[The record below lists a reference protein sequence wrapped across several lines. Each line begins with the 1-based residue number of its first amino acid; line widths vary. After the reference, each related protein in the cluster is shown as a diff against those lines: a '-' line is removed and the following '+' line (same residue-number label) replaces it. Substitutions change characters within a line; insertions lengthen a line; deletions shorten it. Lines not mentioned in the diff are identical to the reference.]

1 MGGPERPG
9 GPAEFSGRQ
18 LEQLRDV
25 VRDAIREEVMARL
38 SDEAGCAERGGRG
51 GRFYLSQLAGA
62 GPRAA
67 PAPNGDG
74 SSRGKVADEP
84 VAADD
89 VEDDRLAGSAE
100 SPRSPCRASSSLAHQ
115 CRGED
120 SHSVGHHHRG
130 GSAMS
135 RRGETAHSMLNEKRH
150 FGSSISLEELIDGV
164 PLWRRELQ
172 IRIHGIVHST
182 LFDSFMGVVILASC
196 ACMGIEVQ
204 LKFDGHNVGEW
215 LQSSMPWMDSLFLI
229 LFIAE
234 AGLRV
239 AADGPPVLSN
249 PWFRFDVALVAI
261 GATVSWIVVPVVN
274 ALGIQD
280 LPIVSQI
287 LTLRV
292 LRLLRTVRAFRTM
305 DMFSEM
311 CRLCSGLLRSA
322 RTMLSVCLLVLIAIF
337 TFSVLGADLIYKSEK
352 LRADEV
358 TLQIVEKNF
367 SSLSLFM
374 LTLMQFTNADSLA
387 SIYFPMCT
395 VQPLLGL
402 YFIALWVVITVAL
415 MNLVTAVIVDNALAL
430 GREEAEVKEAHD
442 RKILQRNLPL
452 LEELFDKMDKDGSG
466 SVTHDEI
473 KVLHAKGQ
481 LRFPAEVQKIIDA
494 DHLVNMFEFMDKDK
508 SGEID
513 KEEFIDGVVC
523 LALNHMSIETLQ
535 ILQILKD
542 LQKAL
547 CPAPS
552 EIHSPTSFSVEDD
565 AFQAVS

>member
-1 MGGPERPG
+1 
-9 GPAEFSGRQ
+9 
-18 LEQLRDV
+18 
-25 VRDAIREEVMARL
+25 
-38 SDEAGCAERGGRG
+38 
-51 GRFYLSQLAGA
+51 
-62 GPRAA
+62 
-67 PAPNGDG
+67 
-74 SSRGKVADEP
+74 
-84 VAADD
+84 
-89 VEDDRLAGSAE
+89 
-100 SPRSPCRASSSLAHQ
+100 
-115 CRGED
+115 
-120 SHSVGHHHRG
+120 
-130 GSAMS
+130 MS